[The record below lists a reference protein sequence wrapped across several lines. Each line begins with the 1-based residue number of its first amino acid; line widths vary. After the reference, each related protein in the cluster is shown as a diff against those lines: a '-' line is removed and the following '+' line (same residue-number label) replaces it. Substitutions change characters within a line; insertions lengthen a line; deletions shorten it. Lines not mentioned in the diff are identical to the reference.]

1 MPSSP
6 VPDSIIIYNKSKNVQ
21 LSYPVSIPRVFVQG
35 EIAHYAQAVIA
46 GSGVFT
52 QCDVK
57 NRWPDGSLKFAIVS
71 FLVPALSGNGS
82 VQVTFQDQSTGNNT
96 GYLDSNGMLDS
107 AFDFEGLIHMDNGAG
122 IQRNISAR
130 AMLSAGKYSY
140 WLQGPI
146 VTAVR
151 LADETTRAFDV
162 NVDGGSGNPLHPIFE
177 AWFYPNNRKVDIGY
191 TVENAWM
198 SNTAANSTRDQTY
211 SFTLCAGNSN
221 CSGNNPVLAF
231 TQPLFTQIGW
241 SRWHK
246 DYWVKGPPSPIR
258 VDFNSAYL
266 LSTQAL
272 PNYNVNRDVSAAATK
287 YIQTWTSM
295 PAAQKSLTGT
305 PGSCQSAA
313 FGTIIGCLG
322 DVELNINGGG
332 AHEYVGPLPS
342 WQVLYLLTWNEVL
355 RDETL
360 TNADLMGYWPIH
372 FREADAS
379 AGSGHYFDAPGTG
392 SVDTQGRF
400 VSLNARQM
408 VALHNPT
415 SNSTNCGGTW
425 MQDRPVLSGTVTQG
439 NWNTSNSDT
448 MIGASHQPDIAYLA
462 YLVTGKNYY
471 LEELQ
476 YQGAKDPGFQTGCS
490 GNTSGI
496 YDHHQGALGL
506 FSGDSERQTGWGIR
520 TLARAAFLSLDGT
533 PEKAYLA
540 DKLQNNL
547 AFLEGTQ
554 GLSND
559 YPNNATAY
567 NYGLNW
573 IYGVS
578 SQHLPYFVNSDP
590 FIGPAYGYTGQG
602 ALGTNCGGAQGNFQE
617 YYLTLGVATARDLGW
632 KTDSLLSLMIRHPLN
647 VLFNPA
653 IGNPYLVGDYAGGND
668 PGYAYCQKSCTTW
681 GSSSCTTQGDWMR
694 GWDKFTSYFT
704 SLPSGWSIPGQME
717 DNYTAEAAA
726 ALAAT
731 ANLSAPEGY
740 TGLQGYNWLFQSA
753 TFLNTD
759 FGTMSP
765 KWDIVPRKQAPAE
778 RAPDPSHSQKAPVGA
793 KLQQNSGVPAPAAE
807 NHAQPAAKTGIDT
820 ETTAIGWH
828 TLRNTNVFH
837 QLPAQGKL
845 DFLVPVTNGV
855 LAGSEAYS
863 GGAAD
868 TDTNRLLL
876 WGGGHQDYCGNEIYA
891 LDLSAK
897 PPAMKRLND
906 PSQPSACNRS
916 AEPSVVR
923 DAIESLPVGGQWP
936 KVTDCQGQNCRPN
949 ARHTVDLLA
958 YAAHDHALLSIGGVL
973 SSQAGIHSTG
983 IWSLDLAALYAGGE
997 AGTHWTRQDP
1007 TVKLTGGPLSAY
1019 GTGWGNLIYD
1029 ARTHLAWVEGGPA
1042 AALYSYNLDTNT
1054 LKQASSSHSQRDGQM
1069 TMIYDPDHDYAW
1081 VIGGNDVFNQKS
1093 LGNTTPDGVGYWDL
1107 TRCAKGAGCSFAR
1120 VSAQK
1125 HDANPHSVPVG
1136 CNQALTSAGSP
1147 GVAFDPIWHVLVI
1160 WQQPWPNYEVPE
1172 ALYLF
1177 NPDANRAA
1185 EINALGI
1192 DKVPPLQCVE
1202 IKTTNWSESTGPA
1215 PAYSANSGV
1224 ADVFGRFAYFPKLD
1238 VFAAC
1243 HGYTD
1248 CKILRLRP
1256 EKLAQ

>member
-71 FLVPALSGNGS
+71 FLVPALPGNGS
-82 VQVTFQDQSTGNNT
+82 VQVTFQNQSTGNNT

-151 LADETTRAFDV
+151 LADEATRAFDV

-231 TQPLFTQIGW
+231 TQPQFTQIGW

-258 VDFNSAYL
+258 IDFNSAYL

-305 PGSCQSAA
+305 PGSCQSAS

-342 WQVLYLLTWNEVL
+342 WQVLYLLTWNDVL

-360 TNADLMGYWPIH
+360 TNANLMGYWPIH

-392 SVDTQGRF
+392 SVGTQGRF

-425 MQDRPVLSGTVTQG
+425 MQDRPVLSGLVTQG

-496 YDHHQGALGL
+496 YDHHQGSAGAVQR
-506 FSGDSERQTGWGIR
+506 RQ
-520 TLARAAFLSLDGT
+520 RAADRLGHPHPGAGGVSLPRRNPG
-533 PEKAYLA
+533 
-540 DKLQNNL
+540 
-547 AFLEGTQ
+547 EGLPGRQ
-554 GLSND
+554 AAEQPGLSGR
-559 YPNNATAY
+559 YAR
-567 NYGLNW
+567 LEQRL
-573 IYGVS
+573 
-578 SQHLPYFVNSDP
+578 SQ
-590 FIGPAYGYTGQG
+590 
-602 ALGTNCGGAQGNFQE
+602 
-617 YYLTLGVATARDLGW
+617 
-632 KTDSLLSLMIRHPLN
+632 
-647 VLFNPA
+647 
-653 IGNPYLVGDYAGGND
+653 
-668 PGYAYCQKSCTTW
+668 
-681 GSSSCTTQGDWMR
+681 
-694 GWDKFTSYFT
+694 
-704 SLPSGWSIPGQME
+704 
-717 DNYTAEAAA
+717 
-726 ALAAT
+726 
-731 ANLSAPEGY
+731 
-740 TGLQGYNWLFQSA
+740 
-753 TFLNTD
+753 
-759 FGTMSP
+759 
-765 KWDIVPRKQAPAE
+765 
-778 RAPDPSHSQKAPVGA
+778 
-793 KLQQNSGVPAPAAE
+793 
-807 NHAQPAAKTGIDT
+807 
-820 ETTAIGWH
+820 
-828 TLRNTNVFH
+828 
-837 QLPAQGKL
+837 
-845 DFLVPVTNGV
+845 
-855 LAGSEAYS
+855 
-863 GGAAD
+863 
-868 TDTNRLLL
+868 
-876 WGGGHQDYCGNEIYA
+876 
-891 LDLSAK
+891 
-897 PPAMKRLND
+897 
-906 PSQPSACNRS
+906 
-916 AEPSVVR
+916 
-923 DAIESLPVGGQWP
+923 
-936 KVTDCQGQNCRPN
+936 
-949 ARHTVDLLA
+949 
-958 YAAHDHALLSIGGVL
+958 
-973 SSQAGIHSTG
+973 
-983 IWSLDLAALYAGGE
+983 
-997 AGTHWTRQDP
+997 
-1007 TVKLTGGPLSAY
+1007 
-1019 GTGWGNLIYD
+1019 
-1029 ARTHLAWVEGGPA
+1029 
-1042 AALYSYNLDTNT
+1042 
-1054 LKQASSSHSQRDGQM
+1054 
-1069 TMIYDPDHDYAW
+1069 
-1081 VIGGNDVFNQKS
+1081 
-1093 LGNTTPDGVGYWDL
+1093 
-1107 TRCAKGAGCSFAR
+1107 
-1120 VSAQK
+1120 
-1125 HDANPHSVPVG
+1125 
-1136 CNQALTSAGSP
+1136 
-1147 GVAFDPIWHVLVI
+1147 
-1160 WQQPWPNYEVPE
+1160 
-1172 ALYLF
+1172 
-1177 NPDANRAA
+1177 
-1185 EINALGI
+1185 
-1192 DKVPPLQCVE
+1192 
-1202 IKTTNWSESTGPA
+1202 
-1215 PAYSANSGV
+1215 
-1224 ADVFGRFAYFPKLD
+1224 
-1238 VFAAC
+1238 
-1243 HGYTD
+1243 
-1248 CKILRLRP
+1248 
-1256 EKLAQ
+1256 